1 MLKRFQVLLED
12 WQADHMKQISE
23 TYDLSFSE
31 VIRMSLSLGITGVVK
46 SIDPKFATT
55 VGDLKV
61 KEFLS
66 PKTTEDKRHQ
76 MLSKLYFEARKASEI
91 GNEFLVKAKVK

>member
-1 MLKRFQVLLED
+1 MLKRYQVLLED
-12 WQADHMKQISE
+12 WQGDHLKLIAE

-31 VIRMSLSLGITGVVK
+31 VIRLALSLGITNVIQ
-46 SIDPKFATT
+46 SIDPKFKTT
-55 VGDLKV
+55 VDGGKI

-76 MLSKLYFEARKASEI
+76 LLSNLYFEARKAAEV
-91 GNEFLVKAKVK
+91 GNGFLSKTKIK